1 MDGISTGVVCF
12 VCQLDTYYAVIQV
25 HGYIM
30 SVGTLMDDVCWRMQE
45 AVPEDAMKEELMD
58 SLSKGNFT
66 MRILYEQLA
75 NIQKMGP
82 VGQVMGMIPGL
93 SNSGLFTKVCPTPH
107 HTCCLPCTLIRAEGQ
122 YSSVAMRQ
130 KHETDADTLNQMY
143 RRGPDTMQC
152 TKRHPPSHRSVPCQW
167 D

>member
-1 MDGISTGVVCF
+1 MHDSRG
-12 VCQLDTYYAVIQV
+12 AA
-25 HGYIM
+25 
-30 SVGTLMDDVCWRMQE
+30 QE

-93 SNSGLFTKVCPTPH
+93 SNSGLFTKARLSLRLSGPCLAEYSPCP
-107 HTCCLPCTLIRAEGQ
+107 Q
-122 YSSVAMRQ
+122 
-130 KHETDADTLNQMY
+130 
-143 RRGPDTMQC
+143 
-152 TKRHPPSHRSVPCQW
+152 
-167 D
+167 

>member
-1 MDGISTGVVCF
+1 MHLV
-12 VCQLDTYYAVIQV
+12 
-25 HGYIM
+25 
-30 SVGTLMDDVCWRMQE
+30 QE

-93 SNSGLFTKVCPTPH
+93 SNSGLFTKVCYAFL
-107 HTCCLPCTLIRAEGQ
+107 HTTHNITRVSCRLRPSLCSLCL
-122 YSSVAMRQ
+122 
-130 KHETDADTLNQMY
+130 
-143 RRGPDTMQC
+143 
-152 TKRHPPSHRSVPCQW
+152 
-167 D
+167 

>member
-1 MDGISTGVVCF
+1 MH
-12 VCQLDTYYAVIQV
+12 LA
-25 HGYIM
+25 
-30 SVGTLMDDVCWRMQE
+30 QE

-93 SNSGLFTKVCPTPH
+93 SNSGLFTKVCHAFPH
-107 HTCCLPCTLIRAEGQ
+107 NIQGIAKSSRRLRPSLCFLSFWPWCQFPLHCCW
-122 YSSVAMRQ
+122 
-130 KHETDADTLNQMY
+130 
-143 RRGPDTMQC
+143 
-152 TKRHPPSHRSVPCQW
+152 SVPHFWIFYPPGPGCHRHVKLSSW
-167 D
+167 PAVCV

>member
-1 MDGISTGVVCF
+1 MTHRW
-12 VCQLDTYYAVIQV
+12 LA
-25 HGYIM
+25 
-30 SVGTLMDDVCWRMQE
+30 QE

-93 SNSGLFTKVCPTPH
+93 SNSGLFTKVCIWRIRH
-107 HTCCLPCTLIRAEGQ
+107 IFLLIP
-122 YSSVAMRQ
+122 
-130 KHETDADTLNQMY
+130 KTD
-143 RRGPDTMQC
+143 
-152 TKRHPPSHRSVPCQW
+152 
-167 D
+167 

>member
-1 MDGISTGVVCF
+1 MHDSRG
-12 VCQLDTYYAVIQV
+12 AA
-25 HGYIM
+25 
-30 SVGTLMDDVCWRMQE
+30 QE

-93 SNSGLFTKVCPTPH
+93 SNSGLFTKARLSQPCLAEHSPCP
-107 HTCCLPCTLIRAEGQ
+107 Q
-122 YSSVAMRQ
+122 
-130 KHETDADTLNQMY
+130 
-143 RRGPDTMQC
+143 
-152 TKRHPPSHRSVPCQW
+152 
-167 D
+167 

>member
-1 MDGISTGVVCF
+1 MHDSRG
-12 VCQLDTYYAVIQV
+12 AA
-25 HGYIM
+25 
-30 SVGTLMDDVCWRMQE
+30 QE

-93 SNSGLFTKVCPTPH
+93 SNSGLFTKARLPRP
-107 HTCCLPCTLIRAEGQ
+107 CLAEH
-122 YSSVAMRQ
+122 S
-130 KHETDADTLNQMY
+130 
-143 RRGPDTMQC
+143 
-152 TKRHPPSHRSVPCQW
+152 PSPQ
-167 D
+167 